1 MTLTSVSTGGDGTS
15 PPTPAVA
22 GSTGG
27 PQRRGIRLGPT
38 RARGVLARLKP
49 GVVLSF
55 AVVALVLAWSLF
67 PSAFTSYDPAVGV
80 PADFFQAPS
89 AAHWFGTDHLGRDVY
104 SRVVHG
110 TASSVTSALV
120 AVAIGVLVGGLVG
133 LLAGFLGG
141 LIDVVLAR
149 FVDVLL
155 AIPSFLLAVVVVSAL
170 GFETINAAIATGVS
184 AVAVFARVMRSEVL
198 KTSSAVF
205 VEASFVLG
213 AGRWHVLARHVLP
226 NASRSVLQLAVLQ
239 FGLSILVIA
248 GLAFL
253 GYGDPPPASDWG
265 LLISVGKDYP
275 LAPWLVYAPAIVT
288 VATVLSVNR
297 ISRWLRTTD

>member
-1 MTLTSVSTGGDGTS
+1 MTVTAVTRPTGPD
-15 PPTPAVA
+15 PEPTADAARPAA
-22 GSTGG
+22 
-27 PQRRGIRLGPT
+27 RRRTT
-38 RARGVLARLKP
+38 RVPVTVLA
-49 GVVLSF
+49 SF
-55 AVVALVLAWSLF
+55 GVVALVVAWSVAPGLF
-67 PSAFTSYDPAVGV
+67 TTHDPAAGV
-80 PADFFQAPS
+80 PADLFQSPS
-89 AAHWFGTDHLGRDVY
+89 AAHWFGTDHLGRDLF

-110 TASSVTSALV
+110 TASSVSSALV
-120 AVAIGVLVGGLVG
+120 AVAIGVVVGGLIGLVG
-133 LLAGFLGG
+133 GFLGG
-141 LIDVVLAR
+141 LVDSVLAR

-155 AIPSFLLAVVVVSAL
+155 AIPSFLLAVVIVSAL

-198 KTSSAVF
+198 KTRSAVF
-205 VEASFVLG
+205 VEASLLLG
-213 AGRWHVLARHVLP
+213 GSRWHVLLRHVLP

-265 LLISVGKDYP
+265 LLVSVGKDYP
-275 LAPWLVYAPAIVT
+275 LAPWLVWAPALVT
-288 VATVLSVNR
+288 IATVLSVNR